1 VIQPSVRSAAA
12 AASTLVVA
20 LVAASAA
27 AAWQLPAEV
36 AGPRPAGR
44 VVDTTGRLTA
54 DERREITAL
63 LDGIASQTRGD
74 MMVVVIPT
82 TAGVPHRQFATELFN
97 RWRLGSAER
106 DDGLLLFAALD
117 DRRAEIILGDGLDDA
132 ARVAASQRVMDGVMI
147 PEFKAGRPGGA
158 IRRGALA
165 CAAEI
170 LGSRT
175 ESPAPDTSPATA
187 NDRGDLPAAARSV
200 ISDGAPSAEPSP
212 VRSGDEGEGAALA
225 DVPVAVPDGLPAEPL
240 WPRPARVPAVPAAPG
255 PPWGTVAVLGG
266 GLAATGVGGYGMW
279 QFAMRRR
286 RRACRRCHVPMIKL
300 DELVDD
306 ARLAAA
312 ERTEELVGSVDYDVW
327 TCPSCPLVEKLR
339 YPAFFTRYARCPACK
354 ALTEL
359 TTTARLRSPTTSSE
373 GLEEITESCRHCG
386 RSVHF
391 QRSIPRVAEPTSSSI
406 NWSSGSSGSS
416 PSFGGGSSFGGGR
429 SSGGGASG
437 GW

>member
-1 VIQPSVRSAAA
+1 MIQPSVRSAAA

-20 LVAASAA
+20 LVAVSTA

-63 LDGIASQTRGD
+63 LDGIATHSRGD

-170 LGSRT
+170 LDSPT
-175 ESPAPDTSPATA
+175 ESPATDT
-187 NDRGDLPAAARSV
+187 AAADANV
-200 ISDGAPSAEPSP
+200 P
-212 VRSGDEGEGAALA
+212 

-240 WPRPARVPAVPAAPG
+240 GLRPARVPPVPAAPG
-255 PPWGTVAVLGG
+255 PPWGAVAVLGG
-266 GLAATGVGGYGMW
+266 GLAATGVAGYGMW
-279 QFAMRRR
+279 QFDMRRR
-286 RRACRRCHVPMIKL
+286 RRACRR
-300 DELVDD
+300 
-306 ARLAAA
+306 
-312 ERTEELVGSVDYDVW
+312 
-327 TCPSCPLVEKLR
+327 
-339 YPAFFTRYARCPACK
+339 
-354 ALTEL
+354 
-359 TTTARLRSPTTSSE
+359 
-373 GLEEITESCRHCG
+373 
-386 RSVHF
+386 
-391 QRSIPRVAEPTSSSI
+391 
-406 NWSSGSSGSS
+406 
-416 PSFGGGSSFGGGR
+416 
-429 SSGGGASG
+429 
-437 GW
+437 